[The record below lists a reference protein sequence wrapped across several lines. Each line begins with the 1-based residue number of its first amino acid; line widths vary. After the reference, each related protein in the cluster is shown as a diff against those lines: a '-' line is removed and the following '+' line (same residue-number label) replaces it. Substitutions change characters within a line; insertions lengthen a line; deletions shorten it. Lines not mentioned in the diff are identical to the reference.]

1 MTNVQTTTEKVR
13 NYKGSNSFI
22 LKMKG
27 SLSQWGR
34 LTENQLSVVD
44 KILINEQNME
54 KTKIEELPTEI
65 RAIVEYTG
73 INTFVNDLK
82 LKYTTYGRLTDNQ
95 ITSGYESIQREK
107 NNDNQKQVNIKLV
120 GNTIKLG
127 RKIAS
132 GIKEKYD
139 MKFHPILV
147 DVTEVV
153 SMSDRAFKLKAKLT
167 KENGGICRCCGK
179 TLTDEVSIITGIGPI
194 CSKFVGVEQPKRKE
208 AIAQYVEEL
217 NKKIDEIGEFEFW
230 IPKRAI
236 VEWNGYGGVMLKM

>member
-44 KILINEQNME
+44 KILINEQNMK

-217 NKKIDEIGEFEFW
+217 NKKIDELGEFEFW